1 MNIGAIGGY
10 GGGGMHSITE
20 MRQRMFNKMD
30 QDGDGVISATECQ
43 TAAADMSEKT
53 GLSITAD
60 EMMSIFDLD
69 QDGVI
74 TQAEQTEASP
84 EWEKHMASLMEEA
97 GMKPMGPPPPPPD
110 ASNDTSELL
119 DQIFS
124 AMDTDGDGVISKA
137 EYEAAMEQLTGT
149 QDGSGASDTA
159 AADTTSTDSTD
170 SATATASS
178 TDSTTDTSSE
188 NTLAALIQQLLENM
202 MTMEKYQHHYPYPGS
217 QDSAGTDAYA

>member
-84 EWEKHMASLMEEA
+84 EWEKHMASLMEA
-97 GMKPMGPPPPPPD
+97 HIKF
-110 ASNDTSELL
+110 AINN
-119 DQIFS
+119 IFHR
-124 AMDTDGDGVISKA
+124 AVII
-137 EYEAAMEQLTGT
+137 L
-149 QDGSGASDTA
+149 
-159 AADTTSTDSTD
+159 
-170 SATATASS
+170 
-178 TDSTTDTSSE
+178 
-188 NTLAALIQQLLENM
+188 
-202 MTMEKYQHHYPYPGS
+202 
-217 QDSAGTDAYA
+217 